1 MVWPKEIMEE
11 RRGVSSP
18 MQELRMFG
26 KATTILFPHLV
37 CWKSGWKYSK
47 CKRDWVLSA
56 PLAKSVYD
64 NAQQQKSNRS
74 KIKFPWY
81 KNYSVKLEKNI
92 FDMYNL
98 FSIFIERFTIF
109 TVLIFVILKN
119 LMVFISPPL
128 WTLWNYKK
136 QKLRDGL
143 IIATG
148 SLPHPFCI
156 LTVFSVHTY

>member
-1 MVWPKEIMEE
+1 MTTLQPKNRNRTDVATLVTNNKEGRNKEVMEE

-56 PLAKSVYD
+56 PLAKSVYG
-64 NAQQQKSNRS
+64 NAQQQRSNRS

-81 KNYSVKLEKNI
+81 KNYSDKREKNI
-92 FDMYNL
+92 FDLCNL
-98 FSIFIERFTIF
+98 FSVFIERFANF
-109 TVLIFVILKN
+109 TFPISVNLKN
-119 LMVFISPPL
+119 LMGFYF
-128 WTLWNYKK
+128 T
-136 QKLRDGL
+136 
-143 IIATG
+143 T
-148 SLPHPFCI
+148 
-156 LTVFSVHTY
+156 SVDSVEIRSSY